1 MNRKYLLLAGT
12 AALTLTCAGC
22 GDDAPAHGADAL
34 KDACGG
40 VLDRATIKESS
51 GDDKFDRLR
60 DTSKSESH
68 ESAAKILLEED
79 HAAYVCEISIDDAP
93 AGGDRGLSIN
103 YIPDGGHLFP
113 ENEKRSFSGYKAYA
127 LGGGM
132 QATTESGS
140 ASVYFPCKVQD
151 REDPVAV
158 TGEIDND
165 LDLSVDTQFRVLFR
179 SSNRMV
185 ELLKCTNAIDFP
197 APETMK
203 PFPMI
208 KD

>member
-1 MNRKYLLLAGT
+1 VNGKHLLLAGV
-12 AALTLTCAGC
+12 AVLALTCAGC

-40 VLDRATIKESS
+40 VLDSAMIKESS
-51 GDDKFDRLR
+51 NSDKFDRLR

-68 ESAAKILLEED
+68 ESAAKTLLEED

-93 AGGDRGLSIN
+93 VGGDRGLSLK

-127 LGGGM
+127 LNDGM
-132 QATTESGS
+132 QALTESGS
-140 ASVYFPCKVQD
+140 ASVYFPCEVQD
-151 REDPVAV
+151 REDPVTV
-158 TGEIDND
+158 TGELDNS
-165 LDLSVDTQFRVLFR
+165 LDLSVNTQFRVLF
-179 SSNRMV
+179 SSSKRMV
-185 ELLKCTNAIDFP
+185 KLLKCTNPIKFP

-203 PFPMI
+203 PFPM
-208 KD
+208 KKY